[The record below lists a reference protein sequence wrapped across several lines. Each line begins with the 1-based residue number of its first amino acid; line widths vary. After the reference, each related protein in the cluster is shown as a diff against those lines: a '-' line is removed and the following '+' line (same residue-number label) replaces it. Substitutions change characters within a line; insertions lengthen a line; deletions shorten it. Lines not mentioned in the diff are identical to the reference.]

1 MAHARQV
8 QVHPG
13 TGTTP
18 PLLASETKAVYKQRG
33 SDASAAEVGV
43 DDRTHE
49 LLREVGLTT
58 NEARAYLA
66 LLRSNPGTGYEVAA
80 SSDVPRSAI
89 YTVLRSLE
97 TRGLVNLLP
106 GQPAR
111 YVPLDPRRFVEL
123 QRGRQARTLD
133 ELQVGLAAVASAPA
147 DAPTWTLRGY
157 GPVLD
162 QARALVDGALRTV
175 YASLWRREADGLAEP
190 LRRAAARGVRIVLF
204 SFTGLP
210 DVGTA
215 LSYGIDEAE
224 LERYWTHGLI
234 LVADGARALVGGAE
248 RTEANRAVVTEDE
261 ALLGVARSNLVLDIT
276 LYGQRTGRDVAGH
289 VLGLAG
295 HLAPV
300 EELLDRATR
309 R

>member
-1 MAHARQV
+1 M
-8 QVHPG
+8 
-13 TGTTP
+13 
-18 PLLASETKAVYKQRG
+18 E
-33 SDASAAEVGV
+33 
-43 DDRTHE
+43 DRTQE
-49 LLREVGLTT
+49 LLRDVGLTT

-66 LLRSNPGTGYEVAA
+66 LLRSSPATGYEIAA

-97 TRGLVNLLP
+97 TQGLVNLLP

-111 YVPLDPRRFVEL
+111 YVPLDPRRLVEV
-123 QRGRQARTLD
+123 QRARQARTLD
-133 ELQVGLAAVASAPA
+133 ELQAGLSAVAEAPA

-162 QARALVDGALRTV
+162 HARALIDGATSTV
-175 YASLWRREADGLAEP
+175 HASLWQREADALAGP
-190 LRRAAARGVRIVLF
+190 LQRAVARGVRVLLF
-204 SFTGLP
+204 SFTRLP
-210 DVGTA
+210 AVGTT
-215 LSYGIDEAE
+215 LSYGIDEGE
-224 LERYWTHGLI
+224 LERYWTHGVI

-248 RTEANRAVVTEDE
+248 RGEANRAVVTEDE

-276 LYGQRTGRDVAGH
+276 LFGQRTGRDVSGH
-289 VLGLAG
+289 VLGLAH

-300 EELLDRATR
+300 EELLDRAMR

>member
-1 MAHARQV
+1 M
-8 QVHPG
+8 
-13 TGTTP
+13 
-18 PLLASETKAVYKQRG
+18 
-33 SDASAAEVGV
+33 
-43 DDRTHE
+43 DDRLLD
-49 LLREVGLTT
+49 LLRDAGFTT

-66 LLRSNPGTGYEVAA
+66 LLRASPATGYEVAA

-89 YTVLRSLE
+89 YNVLRALE
-97 TRGLVNLLP
+97 TRGLVNLMP

-111 YVPLDPRRFVEL
+111 YVPLDARRFVEL
-123 QRGRQARTLD
+123 QRGRLARSLD
-133 ELQVGLAAVASAPA
+133 ELQVGLAAVAAAPA

-157 GPVLD
+157 DPVLD
-162 QARALVDGALRTV
+162 QARALIDGAAITV
-175 YASLWRREADGLAEP
+175 HASLWRREADLLAEP
-190 LRRAAARGVRIVLF
+190 LRAAAARGVRVLLF
-204 SFTGLP
+204 SFTRLP

-234 LVADGARALVGGAE
+234 LVADGARALIGGAE
-248 RTEANRAVVTEDE
+248 RGEANRAVVTEDE

-276 LYGQRTGRDVAGH
+276 LYGQRTGRDVSGF
-289 VLGLAG
+289 VLGLAH

-309 R
+309 G

>member
-1 MAHARQV
+1 MVA
-8 QVHPG
+8 
-13 TGTTP
+13 
-18 PLLASETKAVYKQRG
+18 ASRR
-33 SDASAAEVGV
+33 EVGV
-43 DDRTHE
+43 DDRIHE

-66 LLRSNPGTGYEVAA
+66 LLRSSPSTGYEIAA

-89 YTVLRSLE
+89 YTVLRALE

-111 YVPLDPRRFVEL
+111 YVPLDARRLVEL

-133 ELQVGLAAVASAPA
+133 ELQAGLAAVAQAPA

-157 GPVLD
+157 DPVLD
-162 QARALVDGALRTV
+162 QARALVDGASSSV
-175 YASLWRREADGLAEP
+175 HASLWRREADALAEP
-190 LRRAAARGVRIVLF
+190 LRRAVERGVRVLLF
-204 SFTGLP
+204 SFTRLP
-210 DVGTA
+210 QVGIT

-234 LVADGARALVGGAE
+234 LLADGARALVGGAE
-248 RTEANRAVVTEDE
+248 RGEANRAVVTEDE

-276 LYGQRTGRDVAGH
+276 LFGQRTGRDVSGH
-289 VLGLAG
+289 VLGLAH